1 MAEHVDENAW
11 REKEHMATVPMVLNT
26 QPGKEPCNDI
36 FINELLL

>member
-1 MAEHVDENAW
+1 MAEYVYENAW
-11 REKEHMATVPMVLNT
+11 QEKEHIASEPMVLTT